1 METEVITITNGV
13 SSGGR
18 GEFLGR
24 VGFLQMLAIHRV
36 GWAVLP
42 ARALLVD
49 FAAGARCTVCVPG
62 CLGTR
67 HLFLLL
73 DREHIKQETGEQ
85 QIMNTTLWSELLD
98 E

>member
-1 METEVITITNGV
+1 
-13 SSGGR
+13 
-18 GEFLGR
+18 
-24 VGFLQMLAIHRV
+24 MLS
-36 GWAVLP
+36 

-49 FAAGARCTVCVPG
+49 FAAGARCAVCVPG

-67 HLFLLL
+67 RLFLLL
-73 DREHIKQETGEQ
+73 DWEHIKQETGEQ

>member
-1 METEVITITNGV
+1 ME
-13 SSGGR
+13 SPR
-18 GEFLGR
+18 GEEKSFWAEL
-24 VGFLQMLAIHRV
+24 GFLQMLAIHRV

-42 ARALLVD
+42 ARTLLVD

-73 DREHIKQETGEQ
+73 DWEHIKQETGEQ